1 MSLGI
6 NKCLDIEKWYIWIQE
21 NCTYGLLVASVL
33 LKLRTNPH
41 FRWYLKEMGAER
53 TLKIA

>member
-1 MSLGI
+1 MFRYREMVHMDSRKLHLWAI
-6 NKCLDIEKWYIWIQE
+6 
-21 NCTYGLLVASVL
+21 LVASVL